1 MSDCTASSRDVIAA
15 RDLHVAV
22 LARATAPLH
31 GVGGLERHVLDLV
44 RHLGRRGVQVTLFT
58 RPPRRD
64 TPSSLDCNAATRFV
78 PYLTFPFAGRRGTTV
93 LDRSSAYPLFGWR
106 AGRLAARMVR
116 SGGIHI
122 VHGLGASAW
131 GYAETRRR
139 DWLGT
144 VPFVF
149 NPQGLEEFGATDPSR
164 ARLKRLGYRPL
175 QAVVRRTAAA
185 ADRVIATDRALV
197 QTVLQH
203 LDVQPS
209 RVRVVP
215 NAIDLDDV
223 DRFTDQSRAQGL
235 RAALGLGP
243 RDVLLL
249 SVGRLE
255 ENKGFHDLLA
265 AVARLKIGGPT
276 GQRLLGERWQFV
288 LIGDGPHRARLERDV
303 AALDLR
309 GHVTF
314 AGRVSDSELHAW
326 YEAAT
331 LFVHPTLYE
340 GSSLVTLE
348 AMAHRRA
355 VVGTMAGG
363 LPDKIRPGLNGWLVE
378 PGNPAALA
386 SALSDA
392 LGATAQLEVMGAE
405 SRAIVVR
412 EFAWPAVADRLVAL
426 YDEVL
431 SDRESG
437 PAVR

>member
-1 MSDCTASSRDVIAA
+1 M
-15 RDLHVAV
+15 
-22 LARATAPLH
+22 LARAVAPLH

-44 RHLGRRGVQVTLFT
+44 RHLTRRGVLVSLVTK
-58 RPPRRD
+58 PPRRD
-64 TPSSLDCNAATRFV
+64 AAVSLDSGLGTPHFV

-106 AGRLAARMVR
+106 AGRVAARMVR
-116 SGGIHI
+116 SGGVHI

-131 GYAETRRR
+131 GYAEARRR

-149 NPQGLEEFGATDPSR
+149 NPQGLEEFGATDPGR
-164 ARLKRLGYRPL
+164 ATLKRLGYRPL
-175 QAVVRRTAAA
+175 QAVVRRTAQS
-185 ADRVIATDRALV
+185 ADRVIATDMALV
-197 QTVLQH
+197 PTVLRH

-215 NAIDLDDV
+215 NAIDLEEM
-223 DRFTDQSRAQGL
+223 DRLTDLARAHDL
-235 RAALGLGP
+235 RHRLGLGANE
-243 RDVLLL
+243 VILV

-255 ENKGFHDLLA
+255 ESKGFHHLIAALA
-265 AVARLKIGGPT
+265 KLKAGDPT
-276 GQRLLGERWQFV
+276 GHGPLGERWRAV
-288 LIGDGPHRARLERDV
+288 LIGDGPYRPRLERD
-303 AALDLR
+303 AAAAGLAT
-309 GHVTF
+309 HVLF
-314 AGRVSDSELHAW
+314 PGRLSDAELHAW

-355 VVGTMAGG
+355 VVGTLAGG
-363 LPDKIRPGLNGWLVE
+363 LPDKIRPGQNGWLVE
-378 PGNPAALA
+378 PGDPAALGR
-386 SALSDA
+386 ALSEA
-392 LGATAQLEVMGAE
+392 LGARHRLDAMGAE
-405 SRAIVVR
+405 GRAIVTK

-431 SDRESG
+431 SGRQAAPS
-437 PAVR
+437 VQ

>member
-1 MSDCTASSRDVIAA
+1 
-15 RDLHVAV
+15 V

-44 RHLGRRGVQVTLFT
+44 RHVARRGIQVTLIT
-58 RPPRRD
+58 KPPR
-64 TPSSLDCNAATRFV
+64 PGVPASLDCGAATRFV

-106 AGRLAARMVR
+106 AGRVAAQMAR
-116 SGGIHI
+116 SGEIHI

-131 GYAETRRR
+131 GYAEARRR

-197 QTVLQH
+197 PTVLEH
-203 LDVQPS
+203 LDVQAS

-223 DRFTDQSRAQGL
+223 DRLTDPTHAHGL
-235 RAALGLGP
+235 RHALGLGA

-265 AVARLKIGGPT
+265 ALARLKVGGPT
-276 GQRLLGERWQFV
+276 GTSPLGAQWRFV
-288 LIGDGPHRARLERDV
+288 LIGDGPHRARLERQ
-303 AALDLR
+303 AAAADL
-309 GHVTF
+309 GGYVVF
-314 AGRVSDSELHAW
+314 AGRVSDAELHSW

-386 SALSDA
+386 RALADA
-392 LGATAQLEVMGAE
+392 LETTAPLDRMGAQ
-405 SRAIVVR
+405 SRDIVVR
-412 EFAWPAVADRLVAL
+412 EFAWPAVADRLIAL

-431 SDRESG
+431 SDRGSR